1 MPSSWP
7 LSPKIYNNIE
17 GQSGTLTTEGMLYVN
32 RCTWAHIVL
41 EATKL
46 LKVSVTKLL
55 TKKEF
60 AAISGKA
67 NPEGVII

>member
-1 MPSSWP
+1 
-7 LSPKIYNNIE
+7 
-17 GQSGTLTTEGMLYVN
+17 MLYVN

-41 EATKL
+41 EAAKL

>member
-17 GQSGTLTTEGMLYVN
+17 GQSGTLTTEGMLFVN

-41 EATKL
+41 EAARL
-46 LKVSVTKLL
+46 LKVPVTKLL
-55 TKKEF
+55 SKKEI
-60 AAISGKA
+60 AALNGKA